1 MPRLL
6 PVLLLATLAHAA
18 PPPLF
23 DGPYPRGF
31 FFRGSEGMARN
42 PNTQYA
48 EWDAIFGRLGG
59 IMGKVFDEEVPNTA
73 KRNIEF
79 FNRFANQHPEQA
91 VMLHYNGNARDP
103 RNAEGFFAGHWLY
116 HEGSLLTADL
126 PADAGA
132 TTIQVADPSKYL
144 LKVGRNRDDEKAP
157 VHNEDVMIAPYV
169 NGRIDFLHAEQLR
182 LVNVDPKS
190 KAILVERG
198 AYGTRPLAFKA
209 GQAIVQPHVYEGPW
223 GRFSNLMWHYN
234 WRADCP
240 KDAQGRTAA
249 DVFVAEFKRLF
260 GSGGS
265 CAGFDGIEFDV
276 LGWSKASGRGID
288 SDGDGQTDNGFKDGR
303 NVYGLGVY
311 ALCERLHEALPEMIW
326 MADGWSVHN
335 QNAVG
340 ALNGIESEGWP
351 TLQDSEIVDWS
362 GGLNRH
368 RYNMQFARQPRFSYV
383 NHKTIIDGNQGAQT
397 PLSIARLVQG
407 ACLIMDS
414 GFCYS
419 MRPQGAQGPMPIYDE
434 LVAGTLQRPGWLGK
448 PLEAP
453 VSLAARTPN
462 LLAGAD
468 LAQAAPGQPTVKP
481 DGGSLTMTAAP
492 GADALRVRLASL
504 DLDRMTDLTIQCR
517 LQSEPPE
524 GMPRGVP
531 REVGVVLRAT
541 GDLLAETIT
550 TGIRLASGEDVAID
564 RGSSGAV
571 ARLGDSMAEAE
582 RKRAVYVHPPYRGGV
597 QGETWWEVDT
607 TVPERGRLTFL
618 TALNHAP
625 NPSDGVR
632 YTVLVTPRG
641 GETKA
646 VFSEQRMTYDW
657 QPASVDLS
665 AYAGQAVTIRFSAGA
680 GDQQHTVA
688 DQANWAEVSL
698 TTDGQAS
705 LQRGEFSARRI
716 MSWAGPEAFAAG
728 FYFRNIGPG
737 HAELVFEA
745 DGGQPLTVQDL
756 QVHAAPDLWSR
767 RFEHGLVLINPSTTA
782 QTFDVAALGGAA
794 QYRRLQGSQDQ
805 DPRFNNGQP
814 AGERETVPPR
824 DALFLIRD

>member
-6 PVLLLATLAHAA
+6 PFLLLATLAQAA
-18 PPPLF
+18 PPPLI
-23 DGPYPRGF
+23 DGPFPRGF

-42 PNTQYA
+42 PNTEYDQ
-48 EWDAIFGRLGG
+48 WSAIFSRLGG

-73 KRNIEF
+73 RRNIDF
-79 FNRFANQHPEQA
+79 FTRFAAQHPDQA

-103 RNAEGFFAGHWLY
+103 RNADGVFAGHWLY
-116 HEGSLLTADL
+116 HDGSLLTADL
-126 PADAGA
+126 PADANA
-132 TTIQVADPSKYL
+132 VVLHVEDASKYQ

-157 VHNEDVMIAPYV
+157 VHHEDVMIAPYV
-169 NGRIDFLHAEQLR
+169 DGRIDFHKAEQLE
-182 LVNVDPKS
+182 
-190 KAILVERG
+190 LVEVDTKAKTITVKRG
-198 AYGTRPLAFKA
+198 AFGTQPRAFKA

-249 DVFVAEFKRLF
+249 DVFVAEFQSLF
-260 GSGGS
+260 GPGGR

-288 SDGDGQTDNGFKDGR
+288 SDGDGQTDNGFKDGA
-303 NVYGLGVY
+303 NVYALGVY
-311 ALCERLHEALPEMIW
+311 QLCERLHAALPDMIW
-326 MADGWSVHN
+326 MADGWSTHN
-335 QNAVG
+335 QNGVG

-351 TLQDSEIVDWS
+351 TLQDHQIVDWS

-368 RYNMQFARQPRFSYV
+368 RYNMAFARPPRFSYV

-397 PLSIARLVQG
+397 PLSLARLVQG

-419 MRPQGAQGPMPIYDE
+419 MRPMGAKGAMPVYDE
-434 LVAGTLQRPGWLGK
+434 LVAGTLQRPGWLGM
-448 PLEAP
+448 PEEEP

-462 LLAGAD
+462 LLAGRE
-468 LAQAAPGQPTVKP
+468 LAGPAVKV
-481 DGGSLTMTAAP
+481 DGAKLTLSTEP
-492 GADALRVRLASL
+492 GAAVLRVPLADL
-504 DLDRMTDLTIQCR
+504 DLDGMTDLTVQCR
-517 LQSEPPE
+517 LSSEPPA

-531 REVGVVLRAT
+531 REVAVVVRAA
-541 GDLLAETIT
+541 GDLLTETIR
-550 TGIRLASGEDVAID
+550 TGIQLASGEDVEID
-564 RGSSGAV
+564 RGTSGAM
-571 ARLGDSMAEAE
+571 ARLGDSMAEAS

-597 QGETWWEVDT
+597 KGETWWEVDT
-607 TVPERGRLTFL
+607 TVPPRAKLTFQ
-618 TALNHAP
+618 TVLNHAP

-632 YTVLVTPRG
+632 FTVLITPQG
-641 GETKA
+641 GQTTQ

-657 QPASVDLS
+657 QPASADL
-665 AYAGQAVTIRFSAGA
+665 AQFAGQRVTVRFSAGPGDA
-680 GDQQHTVA
+680 GNTVA

-698 TTDGQAS
+698 TTGGRDS

-716 MSWAGPEAFAAG
+716 MSWAGPQPFEAG
-728 FYFRNIGPG
+728 FYFRNVGPG
-737 HAELVFEA
+737 TAELVFEA
-745 DGGQPLTVQDL
+745 EGDQPLTIEDL

-767 RFEHGLVLINPSTTA
+767 RFEHGLVLINPSTTP
-782 QTFDVAALGGAA
+782 QTFDMQALGAGGR
-794 QYRRLQGSQDQ
+794 YRRLQGSEDQ
-805 DPRFNNGQP
+805 DPVINNGQP

-824 DALFLIRD
+824 DALFLLRD